1 MSIHE
6 NGVVTSELKMEHIVF
21 DELSFKRKGFKQT
34 KEQDVQI
41 QFGVAID
48 KISDG
53 KYRVSLK
60 ITADQQDE
68 YTVEAR
74 ISGFCSISESYELK
88 DELLQKNA
96 VAILF
101 PYIRSE
107 LTLLTSQP
115 EVTPIVLP
123 TLNIS
128 AMIDNAQ
135 KKDN

>member
-1 MSIHE
+1 
-6 NGVVTSELKMEHIVF
+6 MEHIVF
-21 DELSFKRKGFKQT
+21 DELSFKRKGFKKQE
-34 KEQDVQI
+34 EQDVQI

-48 KISDG
+48 KIGDG

-60 ITADQQDE
+60 ITADQPDE

-74 ISGFCSISESYELK
+74 ISGFFSISESYELK

-135 KKDN
+135 KKAN